1 MDGRPAAPGAPMQ
14 PYPWRAACTALSRMK
29 IVIFGLAVS
38 SSWGNGH
45 ATLWR
50 GLCQAL
56 AALRHRVV
64 FFERDAPYYAAHR
77 DLVDPNG
84 WTLRLYRDWD
94 EVRDSAER
102 ELCDADVGMVTSYC
116 PDGIAAAAMV
126 QSARVRLR
134 CFYDMDTPV
143 TLQRLG
149 AGEPVGYIGPQGLAG
164 FDLVLSYTGGAALT
178 ELQTRLGARRTAP
191 LYGCVDPALHRP
203 VQGAGSA
210 YAASYLGTYAEDRQ
224 DMLEQLFLEPARRM
238 PERRFLLGG
247 SLYPDD
253 VVWPAS
259 VEYRA
264 HVPPPEHPAFYG
276 AAGLTVSVTRAP
288 MAAMGYCPSG
298 RLFEAAACGVPVLS
312 DWWEGLERFFEP
324 GREILVCRS
333 TEEALDALRRPAF
346 ELAQIGRAARARV
359 LAEHSA
365 GARARALVA
374 LLDAAPHLPPV
385 HA

>member
-1 MDGRPAAPGAPMQ
+1 
-14 PYPWRAACTALSRMK
+14 MK

-56 AALRHRVV
+56 AVMGHRLV
-64 FFERDAPYYAAHR
+64 FFERDRPYYAAHR
-77 DLVDPNG
+77 DLVRPHD

-94 EVRDSAER
+94 EVCGSAER

-116 PDGIAAAAMV
+116 PDGIAATALLL
-126 QSARVRLR
+126 SSRVRLR

-149 AGEPVGYIGPQGLAG
+149 AGEAVDYIGPRGLVD

-178 ELQTRLGARRTAP
+178 ELRDRLGARRTAP
-191 LYGCVDPALHRP
+191 LYGCVDPAQHRP
-203 VQGAGSA
+203 VQSPGSA

-224 DMLEQLFLEPARRM
+224 DILEALFLEPARRM

-247 SLYPDD
+247 SLYPEGMA
-253 VVWPAS
+253 WPAN

-288 MAAMGYCPSG
+288 MARMGYCPSG
-298 RLFEAAACGVPVLS
+298 RLFEAAACSVPVLS
-312 DWWEGLERFFEP
+312 DWWEGLDRFFEP
-324 GREILVCRS
+324 GREILVGRS
-333 TEEALDALRRPAF
+333 TEEALDALRRPAA
-346 ELAQIGRAARARV
+346 ELAAIGRAARRRV

-365 GARARALVA
+365 EARARELVG
-374 LLDAAPHLPPV
+374 LLDATPHRSPV

>member
-1 MDGRPAAPGAPMQ
+1 
-14 PYPWRAACTALSRMK
+14 MK

-56 AALRHRVV
+56 AGLGHRLV
-64 FFERDAPYYAAHR
+64 FFERDTPYYAAHR
-77 DLVDPNG
+77 DLAPPHD

-94 EVRDSAER
+94 DACGSAER
-102 ELCDADVGMVTSYC
+102 ELGDADVGMVTSYC
-116 PDGIAAAAMV
+116 PDGIAATALLM
-126 QSARVRLR
+126 SSRARVR

-149 AGEPVGYIGPQGLAG
+149 AGEAVAYIGPRGLSD
-164 FDLVLSYTGGAALT
+164 FDLVLSYTGGAALA
-178 ELQTRLGARRTAP
+178 ELCARLGARRAAP
-191 LYGCVDPALHRP
+191 LYGWVDPAQHRP
-203 VQGAGSA
+203 VQRAGSV
-210 YAASYLGTYAEDRQ
+210 YAASYLGTYAADRQ
-224 DMLEQLFLEPARRM
+224 DMLERLFLEPARRM

-253 VVWPAS
+253 MVRAWPAN
-259 VEYRA
+259 VAYRA

-276 AAGLTVSVTRAP
+276 AAGLTISVTRAA
-288 MAAMGYCPSG
+288 MARMGYCPSG
-298 RLFEAAACGVPVLS
+298 RLFEAAACSVPVLS
-312 DWWEGLERFFEP
+312 DWWEGLEQFFEP
-324 GREILVCRS
+324 GREIFVGRS
-333 TEEALDALRRPAF
+333 TEEALEALRRPASD
-346 ELAQIGRAARARV
+346 LARIGSAARQRV

-365 GARARALVA
+365 EARARELLG
-374 LLDAAPHLPPV
+374 LLDATPHRSPV